1 MTMFITT
8 HLHVYEYS
16 LELFSF
22 QLCITINDIE
32 QVRRS
37 LKPLPDALKFND
49 IIKHTE
55 RTMGETNAKGA
66 RMQLFSI
73 IKHAD
78 DNMIRRIKQ
87 VVDKVADRVRFLLC
101 FLAMFYDQFQVEIRR
116 NVKIIINKIV
126 LGIIWSV

>member
-1 MTMFITT
+1 MCMCI
-8 HLHVYEYS
+8 
-16 LELFSF
+16 SF

-37 LKPLPDALKFND
+37 LKPLPEALKFND

-78 DNMIRRIKQ
+78 DNMIKRIKQ
-87 VVDKVADRVRFLLC
+87 VVDKVADRVRNLVLLFEPWC
-101 FLAMFYDQFQVEIRR
+101 TLKYKLRFDIL
-116 NVKIIINKIV
+116 IN
-126 LGIIWSV
+126 